1 LAKYVPDE
9 KMINACKDLGK
20 RISENLMNRT

>member
-1 LAKYVPDE
+1 VKYIPDE
-9 KMINACKDLGK
+9 KMLSTCKDLGK